1 MNLLIDDIDYIVQ
14 SKIKIPFNTD
24 FRQCI
29 LFELLMQD
37 NSIRNEI
44 KVKETLNLFY
54 PDQTLIT
61 NIQKA
66 IDDILWFYKLDKKEN
81 VDKKSNKKEEK
92 EIKQIY
98 SYEFDNELIYDAY
111 IDQYKIN
118 LQRIPYLHWWEFRT
132 MFEGLKED
140 NKIVQ
145 IMGYRAM
152 DISKIKDK
160 EEKKYYK
167 QLQKQYALP
176 DMRTTEQKEADFGK
190 AFW

>member
-1 MNLLIDDIDYIVQ
+1 MNLLIDDIDEVVKNQ
-14 SKIKIPFNTD
+14 IKIPFNTN
-24 FRQCI
+24 FRNTI

-37 NSIRNEI
+37 NNIRNEI
-44 KVKETLNLFY
+44 KIKQSLELFY
-54 PDQTLIT
+54 PNKSLIT
-61 NIQKA
+61 DIQKA
-66 IDDILWFYKLDKKEN
+66 IDDILWFYKCAKEEN
-81 VDKKSNKKEEK
+81 VDKKSNKDKKEA
-92 EIKQIY
+92 KQIY
-98 SYEFDNELIYDAY
+98 SYEFDDELIYDAY
-111 IDQYKIN
+111 RDQYGIN
-118 LQRIPYLHWWEFRT
+118 LQRIDYLHWWEFRA

-176 DMRTTEQKEADFGK
+176 DMRTVEQKEADFGR

>member
-1 MNLLIDDIDYIVQ
+1 MNLLLDDIDYIVQ
-14 SKIKIPFNTD
+14 NRIKIPFNTD
-24 FRQCI
+24 FRSCI

-37 NSIRNEI
+37 NLIRDEI
-44 KVKETLNLFY
+44 KIKEALNLFY
-54 PDQTLIT
+54 PKQELIKD
-61 NIQKA
+61 IKQA
-66 IDDILWFYKLDKKEN
+66 VDDILWFYKMDKEEI
-81 VDKKSNKKEEK
+81 VDKKSQKEER
-92 EIKQIY
+92 ETKQIY

-111 IDQYKIN
+111 MDQYKIN
-118 LQRIPYLHWWEFRT
+118 LQRIPYLHWWEFRA
-132 MFEGLKED
+132 MFDGLKED

-145 IMGYRAM
+145 IMGYRAI

-167 QLQKQYALP
+167 KLQQQYALP

>member
-1 MNLLIDDIDYIVQ
+1 MNLLVDDIDYIVQ

-24 FRQCI
+24 FRQGI

-44 KVKETLNLFY
+44 KVREALNLFY

-61 NIQKA
+61 DIQDA
-66 IDDILWFYKLDKKEN
+66 IDNILWFYKLDKKEN
-81 VDKKSNKKEEK
+81 VGNKKNKEEK
-92 EIKQIY
+92 DIKQIY
-98 SYEFDNELIYDAY
+98 SYEFDSELIYDAY

-118 LQRIPYLHWWEFRT
+118 LQRIPYLHWWEFRA

-160 EEKKYYK
+160 EEKKHYK

-176 DMRTTEQKEADFGK
+176 DMRTTEQKEADFGR

>member
-1 MNLLIDDIDYIVQ
+1 MNLLLDDIDYIVQ
-14 SKIKIPFNTD
+14 NRVKIPFNTD
-24 FRQCI
+24 FRGCI

-37 NSIRNEI
+37 NLIRDEI
-44 KVKETLNLFY
+44 KIKEALNLFY
-54 PDQTLIT
+54 PKQELIKD
-61 NIQKA
+61 IKQA
-66 IDDILWFYKLDKKEN
+66 IDDILWFYKMDKEEN
-81 VDKKSNKKEEK
+81 VDKKSKKEEK
-92 EIKQIY
+92 ETKQIY

-111 IDQYKIN
+111 MDQYKIN
-118 LQRIPYLHWWEFRT
+118 LQRIPYLHWWEFRA
-132 MFEGLKED
+132 MFDGLKED
-140 NKIVQ
+140 NKIVE

-167 QLQKQYALP
+167 KLQQQYSLP

>member
-1 MNLLIDDIDYIVQ
+1 MNLLLDDIDYIVQ
-14 SKIKIPFNTD
+14 NRVKIPFNTD
-24 FRQCI
+24 FRGCI

-37 NSIRNEI
+37 NLIRDEI
-44 KVKETLNLFY
+44 KIQE
-54 PDQTLIT
+54 LIKD
-61 NIQKA
+61 IKQA
-66 IDDILWFYKLDKKEN
+66 IDDILWFYKMDKEEN
-81 VDKKSNKKEEK
+81 VDKKSKKEEK
-92 EIKQIY
+92 ETKQIY

-111 IDQYKIN
+111 MDQYKIN
-118 LQRIPYLHWWEFRT
+118 LQRIPYLHWWEFRA
-132 MFEGLKED
+132 MFDGLKED
-140 NKIVQ
+140 NKIVE

-167 QLQKQYALP
+167 KLQQQYSLP

>member
-14 SKIKIPFNTD
+14 SRIQIPFNTD
-24 FRQCI
+24 FRQGI

-37 NSIRNEI
+37 NSIKNEI
-44 KVKETLNLFY
+44 KVRETLNLFY

-61 NIQKA
+61 DIQKA

-81 VDKKSNKKEEK
+81 VDKRNNKEEK

-111 IDQYKIN
+111 RNQYNIN
-118 LQRIPYLHWWEFRT
+118 LQRIPYLHWWEFRA

-176 DMRTTEQKEADFGK
+176 DMRTTEQKEVDFGK

>member
-1 MNLLIDDIDYIVQ
+1 MNLLVDDIDYIVQ

-24 FRQCI
+24 FRQGI

-44 KVKETLNLFY
+44 KVREALNLFY

-61 NIQKA
+61 DIQDA
-66 IDDILWFYKLDKKEN
+66 IDNILWFYKLDKKEN
-81 VDKKSNKKEEK
+81 VGNKKSKEEK
-92 EIKQIY
+92 DIKQIY

-118 LQRIPYLHWWEFRT
+118 LQRIPYLHWWEFRA

-160 EEKKYYK
+160 EEKKHYK

-176 DMRTTEQKEADFGK
+176 DMRTTEQKEADFGR

>member
-24 FRQCI
+24 FRQGI

-37 NSIRNEI
+37 NSVRNEI
-44 KVKETLNLFY
+44 KVQEALNLFY

-61 NIQKA
+61 DIQEA
-66 IDDILWFYKLDKKEN
+66 IDNILWFYKLDKKEN
-81 VDKKSNKKEEK
+81 VDKKSKKEEK
-92 EIKQIY
+92 QIKQIY

-111 IDQYKIN
+111 RDQYKIN
-118 LQRIPYLHWWEFRT
+118 LQRIPYLHWWEFRA

-167 QLQKQYALP
+167 QLQQQYALP
-176 DMRTTEQKEADFGK
+176 DMRTTEQKEADFGR

>member
-1 MNLLIDDIDYIVQ
+1 MNLLVDDIEYIVQ
-14 SKIKIPFNTD
+14 SRIKIPFNTD
-24 FRQCI
+24 FRQGI

-37 NSIRNEI
+37 TSIRNEI
-44 KVKETLNLFY
+44 KVKEALNLFY
-54 PDQTLIT
+54 PNQELIID
-61 NIQKA
+61 IQRA
-66 IDDILWFYKLDKKEN
+66 IEDILWFYKLDKKEI
-81 VDKKSNKKEEK
+81 VDNKIGQKKEV
-92 EIKQIY
+92 KQIY

-111 IDQYKIN
+111 MDQYKIN
-118 LQRIPYLHWWEFRT
+118 LQRISYLHWWEFRA

-140 NKIVQ
+140 NRIVQ

-160 EEKKYYK
+160 EEKNYYK